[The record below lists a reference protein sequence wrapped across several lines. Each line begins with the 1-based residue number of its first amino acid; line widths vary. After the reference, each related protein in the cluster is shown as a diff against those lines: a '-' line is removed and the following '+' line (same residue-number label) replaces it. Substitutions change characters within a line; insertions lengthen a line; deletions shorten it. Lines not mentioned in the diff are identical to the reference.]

1 MPDRPLPRITLATRV
16 TLLRILGIPV
26 FVLLMVYYH
35 MSLRADAPNEMFR
48 IAALGVFVLVAATDA
63 LDGYLA
69 RSRHEITELG
79 RILDPLADKGLL
91 LSAVVMLTRP
101 SLPALQPQL
110 PVWFTLT
117 IVSRDVLLVLG
128 AVVINHLAHRVEIR
142 PRLTGKAATFFQ
154 MATVVCALAVCG
166 PGPAFTGLA
175 MLAAACTL
183 VSGLQYTFDGIRQI
197 EAHTH
202 PVPRDSGRS

>member
-1 MPDRPLPRITLATRV
+1 MREHPLPRITLATRV

-35 MSLRADAPNEMFR
+35 MSLRADAPDERYR
-48 IAALGVFVLVAATDA
+48 IAALVVFVIVAATDA

-69 RSRHEITELG
+69 RSRNEITELG

-91 LSAVVMLTRP
+91 LSAVIMLTRP
-101 SLPALQPQL
+101 SLPGLQPQL

-117 IVSRDVLLVLG
+117 IISRDVLLVLG
-128 AVVINHLAHRVEIR
+128 ALVINHLVHRVQIR

-154 MATVVCALAVCG
+154 MTTIVGALAARG
-166 PGPAFTGLA
+166 PHPAFTLLA
-175 MLAAACTL
+175 MIAAAFTL
-183 VSGLQYTFDGIRQI
+183 ISGLHYVFDGVRQV
-197 EAHTH
+197 EAHAH
-202 PVPRDSGRS
+202 PVPRTPGHA